1 MTFLI
6 CSTTSVRL
14 ITFYLISK
22 RTIYIIH
29 HSIYYKDKHNSLQK
43 EFFYLHILLKH
54 LFFHKKC
61 VITSTL
67 YKNQ

>member
-14 ITFYLISK
+14 ITFLFNK
-22 RTIYIIH
+22 QKDHIYIIH

-43 EFFYLHILLKH
+43 TIF
-54 LFFHKKC
+54 LFAYPPE
-61 VITSTL
+61 TSIFP
-67 YKNQ
+67 

>member
-14 ITFYLISK
+14 ITFLFNK
-22 RTIYIIH
+22 QKDHIH

-43 EFFYLHILLKH
+43 TIF
-54 LFFHKKC
+54 LFAYPPETPIFP
-61 VITSTL
+61 
-67 YKNQ
+67 